1 MSYACPF
8 AIATAILVTA
18 SAVTTAAPG
27 QNTDRPGYPTRP
39 SVWVENRG
47 SGEAVPI
54 VLEAVAMRSPLSVQL
69 AGPATV
75 AIDPASV
82 VQARIARQQW
92 EYRTMNIPGAQDI
105 SATLNAAGMEGWEVI
120 DVRPSTQ
127 TGTVVLLKRPR

>member
-1 MSYACPF
+1 
-8 AIATAILVTA
+8 
-18 SAVTTAAPG
+18 
-27 QNTDRPGYPTRP
+27 
-39 SVWVENRG
+39 
-47 SGEAVPI
+47 
-54 VLEAVAMRSPLSVQL
+54 
-69 AGPATV
+69 V